1 MGFHKRWLEKGSLV
15 ATYRNE
21 GIKGVESLLNGADAL
36 MSTDEFSGDIVDIY
50 YSEGTNE
57 DRFNKISMK
66 ICEESIKMGWQI
78 VI

>member
-36 MSTDEFSGDIVDIY
+36 MSTDEFSGDIVDI
-50 YSEGTNE
+50 
-57 DRFNKISMK
+57 
-66 ICEESIKMGWQI
+66 
-78 VI
+78 